1 METTLMAC
9 PDFGRQQTMY
19 HPLASVTKCL
29 LAERKG
35 YGQET
40 VTKGHRVPGQLGGTE
55 TSLQGGAE
63 QAGSMVKLVDWG

>member
-1 METTLMAC
+1 METTLKAR
-9 PDFGRQQTMY
+9 PGFGRQQAMY

-29 LAERKG
+29 LAEGKG

-40 VTKGHRVPGQLGGTE
+40 VTKGHRVPGAGWSR

-63 QAGSMVKLVDWG
+63 QAGSTVNLVDQG